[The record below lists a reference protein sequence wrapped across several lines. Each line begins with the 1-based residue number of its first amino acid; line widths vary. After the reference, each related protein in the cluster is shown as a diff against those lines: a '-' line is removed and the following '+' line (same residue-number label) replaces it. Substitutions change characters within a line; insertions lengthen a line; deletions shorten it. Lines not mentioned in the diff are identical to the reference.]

1 MILVIDFGA
10 QYCHLIARRIRQLG
24 VRSEIL
30 HWAVPVE
37 EIKKLQP
44 EGIILSGGPRSV
56 YEQGA
61 PTIRREVLKMGVP
74 VLGIC
79 YGHQLIAH
87 LTGSRVVGSS
97 KEYGKETMLCDN
109 KSPLFKGLVRTEQVW
124 MSHGDSVT
132 ELSEG
137 FRNIGS
143 TPECKIAAY
152 ENEEEKLYGVQFH
165 PEVQHTPHGMAILDN
180 FLNIC
185 RAERSYTLK
194 NLDSRLVD
202 EAKGILGMEGVIMA
216 VSGGVDSLVAATIL
230 KKATANLHLVFVD
243 NGLLRKNEA
252 LYVQGMIKELG
263 FENFHFA
270 DASELF
276 LKRLKGI
283 EEPEQKR
290 KVIGKAFID
299 VFESKVREL
308 KKKGIS
314 ISFLGQGTIYPDR
327 IESAQPSKTASV
339 IKTHHNVGGLP
350 EKIRLKLIEP
360 LKDLYKDEVREL
372 GKLLGIKG
380 EFLDRHPFPG
390 PGLAVRVLGEVTAEK
405 LAMLREADAIFIE
418 ELRKSGYYNKTWQA
432 FAAILP
438 AKSVGVMGDERTYGY
453 IIALRAVTSQD
464 AMTADWARLPH
475 DILERVASA
484 IVRKV
489 KGVNRVVYDITQKPP
504 ATIEYE

>member
-1 MILVIDFGA
+1 
-10 QYCHLIARRIRQLG
+10 
-24 VRSEIL
+24 
-30 HWAVPVE
+30 
-37 EIKKLQP
+37 
-44 EGIILSGGPRSV
+44 
-56 YEQGA
+56 
-61 PTIRREVLKMGVP
+61 
-74 VLGIC
+74 
-79 YGHQLIAH
+79 
-87 LTGSRVVGSS
+87 
-97 KEYGKETMLCDN
+97 
-109 KSPLFKGLVRTEQVW
+109 
-124 MSHGDSVT
+124 
-132 ELSEG
+132 
-137 FRNIGS
+137 
-143 TPECKIAAY
+143 
-152 ENEEEKLYGVQFH
+152 
-165 PEVQHTPHGMAILDN
+165 
-180 FLNIC
+180 LNIC

>member
-30 HWAVPVE
+30 HWTALVE

-56 YEQGA
+56 YETGA
-61 PTIRREVLKMGVP
+61 PTISKEVFKLGVP

-109 KSPLFKGLVRTEQVW
+109 KSPLFKGLLRTEQVW

-132 ELSEG
+132 ELADG

-165 PEVQHTPHGMAILDN
+165 PEVQHTLHGMAILDN

-185 RAERSYTLK
+185 RAERDYTLK
-194 NLDSRLVD
+194 NLDIKMVD
-202 EAKGILGMEGVIMA
+202 EVKGILGREGVIMA

-243 NGLLRKNEA
+243 NGLLRKGEA
-252 LYVQGMIKELG
+252 LYVQNMFRELD
-263 FENFHFA
+263 FKNFHFE

-276 LKRLKGI
+276 LNRLKGVA
-283 EEPEQKR
+283 EPEQKR
-290 KVIGKAFID
+290 KIIGRTFID
-299 VFESKVREL
+299 VFEKKVSEL
-308 KKKGIS
+308 KKKGIK
-314 ISFLGQGTIYPDR
+314 ITFLGQGTIYPDR
-327 IESAQPSKTASV
+327 IESAQPSRTADI

-350 EKIRLKLIEP
+350 EKMKLKLIEP
-360 LKDLYKDEVREL
+360 LRDLYKDEVRGL
-372 GKLLGIKG
+372 GKLLGIRQ

-390 PGLAVRVLGEVTAEK
+390 PGLSVRVLGDVTAEK
-405 LAMLREADAIFIE
+405 LGMLREADAIFIE
-418 ELRKSGYYNKTWQA
+418 ELKKSGYYSRTWQA
-432 FAAILP
+432 FAALLP

-453 IIALRAVTSQD
+453 VIALRAVTSAD

-475 DILERVASA
+475 DLLESVASA

-489 KGVNRVVYDITQKPP
+489 RGVNRVVYDITQKPP